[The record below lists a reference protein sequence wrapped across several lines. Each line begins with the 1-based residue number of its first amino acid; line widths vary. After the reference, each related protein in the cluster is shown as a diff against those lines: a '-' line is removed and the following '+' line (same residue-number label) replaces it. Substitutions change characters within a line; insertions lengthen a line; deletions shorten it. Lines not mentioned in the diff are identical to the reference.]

1 MISPLYRKR
10 QWLLPLVLILFLLEV
25 ILFPFAAGLTYA
37 GRSESPDHVLTYTSG
52 KLTWDSATDIDE
64 TTGTAELNLFSDSYQ
79 NVKSEDGSSVVAP
92 GTENVGI
99 VRLKNDVS
107 HTVRYV
113 AVMYRIKEEDSLP
126 VEPVLTDDSA
136 FSDTADY
143 PLPDGIAES
152 PVVRAITGRV
162 DGGQIQEFDIAWN
175 CNYYESDQRDQTDTA
190 LGNKAAFFEAD
201 EVTAG
206 IYIVVEDSGG
216 SNPPDPDPGDPNEPT
231 EPGDPDNPTDPGDPG
246 DPSDPNDPSDPGV
259 PDNPEDPA
267 RYIPP
272 PPDGDDSYIF
282 PEVPKT
288 GDSSQTRMYLVL
300 MGVSGLLLLLL
311 TLDRRKE
318 RK

>member
-10 QWLLPLVLILFLLEV
+10 HWLLPLMLILFLLEV

-37 GRSESPDHVLTYTSG
+37 GRSESPDHILTYTAG
-52 KLTWDSATDIDE
+52 RLTWDSATDIDE
-64 TTGTAELNLFSDSYQ
+64 TTGAAELNLFSDSYQ
-79 NVKSEDGSSVVAP
+79 NVRSEDGSSVVAP
-92 GTENVGI
+92 GTENTGI

-107 HTVRYV
+107 RTVRYV

-126 VEPVLTDDSA
+126 VEPYLMDDSA

-143 PLPDGIAES
+143 PLPDGIDES
-152 PVVRAITGRV
+152 QVVRAVTGTV
-162 DGGQIQEFDIAWN
+162 DGGQIQDFDIAWN
-175 CNYYESDQRDQTDTA
+175 WNYYESDQRDQTDTA

-216 SNPPDPDPGDPNEPT
+216 SD
-231 EPGDPDNPTDPGDPG
+231 PTDPTDPADPDGPDQPEDPG
-246 DPSDPNDPSDPGV
+246 
-259 PDNPEDPA
+259 DPA

-272 PPDGDDSYIF
+272 PSDPDGTGDGSYIR

-288 GDSSQTRMYLVL
+288 GDSSRTGTYLVL
-300 MGVSGLLLLLL
+300 MGVSGILLLLLAA
-311 TLDRRKE
+311 DRRKE
-318 RK
+318 RRK